1 MNIRHRYGRAY
12 LQSDTQRSSC
22 LELRLTRET
31 YTASL
36 THKWVEHFEKGVA
49 LMLAT
54 GGALLAALAT
64 PRPGP
69 DSPGSMR

>member
-22 LELRLTRET
+22 LELRCTRET

-36 THKWVEHFEKGVA
+36 IRKRVEPLEKGVA
-49 LMLAT
+49 LMLAAV
-54 GGALLAALAT
+54 GALLTALAT
-64 PRPGP
+64 PRPGS
-69 DSPGSMR
+69 DSAGSMR